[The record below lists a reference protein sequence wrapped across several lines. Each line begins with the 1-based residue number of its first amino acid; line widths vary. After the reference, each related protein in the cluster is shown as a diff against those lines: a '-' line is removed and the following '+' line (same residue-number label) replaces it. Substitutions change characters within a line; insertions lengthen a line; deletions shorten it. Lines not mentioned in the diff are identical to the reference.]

1 MDVYIPRPVLQVR
14 SFYGDLWSRRFDF
27 PCVGAHLEALS
38 EHLFKGIQSA
48 DERVHVLL
56 SNFHPDFIG
65 TPFIAER
72 LLSLK
77 ADDARLVHSKE
88 FGFSLMVAAC
98 DCRYEYDPQF
108 EAAVEAVIWGKADE
122 LRDLLK
128 NNPSLVQEHS
138 PYGHRATLLHYV
150 SSNGIEVIRQQVPPN
165 LVEIAQILIE
175 HGADKG
181 ATMRVYGSDHT
192 PLQLLRTSAHPKAAG
207 LLTEME
213 AVLR

>member
-1 MDVYIPRPVLQVR
+1 MEAYIPRPVQQVR
-14 SFYGDLWSRRFDF
+14 AFYGDLWTRRFDF

-38 EHLFKGIQSA
+38 EHLFKGIESG

-65 TPFIAER
+65 TPFIPER
-72 LLSLK
+72 LRSLK
-77 ADDARLVHSKE
+77 TDDARLVHSKE

-98 DCRYEYDPQF
+98 DCRYEYDPEF
-108 EAAVEAVIWGKADE
+108 EAAVDAVIWGKADE

-128 NNPSLVQEHS
+128 SHPELVEEHS

-150 SSNGIEVIRQQVPPN
+150 SSNGVEVIRQQVPAN
-165 LVEIAQILIE
+165 LVEIAEILIE
-175 HGADKG
+175 NGADKG
-181 ATMRVYGSDHT
+181 ATMRVYGGDHT

-207 LLTEME
+207 LLHE
-213 AVLR
+213 AESVLR